1 MIKSI
6 TKIKSTLRA
15 RRRAAI
21 RKRLSGSSERPRLVV
36 FRSNK
41 HIYAQIIDDSKG
53 ITLCSMSSKAKDFS
67 LGEAKTKTDVS
78 HIVGT
83 KLGEKALAV
92 GIKTIAFDRAG
103 YKYHGRVKALADGAR
118 KAGLEF

>member
-6 TKIKSTLRA
+6 TKIKSSLRN

-21 RKRLSGSSERPRLVV
+21 RKRLSGSSERPRLAV

-53 ITLCSMSSKAKDFS
+53 LTLCSMSSKAKDFAK
-67 LGEAKTKTDVS
+67 GEAKTKTELS
-78 HIVGT
+78 SLVG
-83 KLGEKALAV
+83 KQLGEKALAA

-118 KAGLEF
+118 SAGLEF

>member
-6 TKIKSTLRA
+6 TKIKSSLRA

-41 HIYAQIIDDSKG
+41 YIYAQIIDDSRG

-67 LGEAKTKTDVS
+67 AGKAKTKTEIS
-78 HIVGT
+78 HVVGLQ
-83 KLGEKALAV
+83 LGEKALAA

>member
-6 TKIKSTLRA
+6 TKIKSSLRT

-21 RKRLSGSSERPRLVV
+21 RKRLSGSSERPRLAV

-53 ITLCSMSSKAKDFS
+53 TTLCSMSSKAKDFS
-67 LGEAKTKTDVS
+67 AGEAKTKTEIS
-78 HIVGT
+78 HEVGI
-83 KLGEKALAV
+83 KLGEKAVAA
-92 GIKTIAFDRAG
+92 GIKAIAFDRAG